1 MTDLYES
8 NLWDKIDYLHERY
21 QREYTHISNFLDM
34 ITKFQ
39 IACSEFSKS
48 LTAILS
54 KNYILSESNSSTI
67 YQSMEYFYKCL
78 LLHSESFKEI
88 SESLKINSTPVIK
101 SIFDSFQKEKE
112 LFSSYSKCR
121 SIHLNN
127 KANLTKIKKEFSQ
140 KAKDCEEKLYEAKKL
155 SMYPTLPPDQISKIE
170 QIASEALANTA
181 ICEDKYIQILKDT
194 NKTREEEINFQKKL
208 HSYYHNIDAD
218 YYEKE
223 KMMTGFFISC
233 LKRIYNAINDQI
245 VDFNEK
251 YKNINIEKDIN
262 EFIRINKVNAKPEDT
277 IRFTPYKPCTE
288 ISDGSIL
295 NANITNKNK
304 DGKNLEVS
312 LEVIIVFKKLFKYI
326 RTDLDIEKERRKSKL
341 RVLSY
346 KLFYPGN
353 DIYLEPNEKNE
364 LFALFKNNDFIKFF
378 LAILSRQRTKGYKK
392 SKKVLEDLIDI
403 FKFILAKA
411 EKQKN
416 LDEAINC
423 VILSQTYYCEK
434 KRKNGEIYKYY
445 ILDGLRDNEWLCS
458 FEIWEGIIDL
468 MIQKEIQKNEEINK
482 DKNEIE
488 KKNNNNNIAFSQ
500 IFSYINNMVEF
511 NINKDEIN
519 SFIEKICKKY
529 ELDADMV
536 NSITTNINIKLD
548 EKEALLLS
556 ENKKKPELKKEIKKE
571 GEKKENSEENKKEN
585 EEKNEELDNN
595 NKEEDKEK
603 KENIEENKKEDKEE
617 NDVINN
623 NKKEEEKEKKDNL
636 EGNKE
641 KNDEINDNKKEE
653 NNVNVKEDNAI
664 NEIKENINYNNLDNK
679 DIINDENI
687 KDDKNEENK

>member
-1 MTDLYES
+1 MNDLYES
-8 NLWDKIDYLHERY
+8 NLWGKIDYLHERY
-21 QREYTHISNFLDM
+21 QREYTHIFNFLDM

-39 IACSEFSKS
+39 MACSEFSKS

-67 YQSMEYFYKCL
+67 YQSMENFYKCL

-112 LFSSYSKCR
+112 LYSSYCKCR
-121 SIHLNN
+121 SIYLNN

-140 KAKDCEEKLYEAKKL
+140 RGKDCEEKIYEAKKV
-155 SMYPTLPPDQISKIE
+155 SMYPTIPPDQITKIE
-170 QIASEALANTA
+170 QLASESLANTA

-194 NKTREEEINFQKKL
+194 NKSREEEINFQKKL

-233 LKRIYNAINDQI
+233 LKRTYNAINDEI
-245 VDFNEK
+245 IDFNEK

-295 NANITNKNK
+295 NANVTNKNK

-312 LEVIIVFKKLFKYI
+312 LEVIIVFKKMFKYI
-326 RTDLDIEKERRKSKL
+326 RTDLDIEKERKKSKL

-346 KLFYPGN
+346 KLFWPGE
-353 DIYLEPNEKNE
+353 DVYLEPNEKNE
-364 LFALFKNNDFIKFF
+364 LFALFKNKDFIKFF

-403 FKFILAKA
+403 FKYILEKA
-411 EKQKN
+411 EKEKN
-416 LDEAINC
+416 LEEAINC
-423 VILSQTYYCEK
+423 VILSQTYFCEK

-445 ILDGLRDNEWLCS
+445 ILDGLRDIGWLCS
-458 FEIWEGIIDL
+458 LEFWEGIINL
-468 MIQKEIQKNEEINK
+468 MIEREIKKNEEINK
-482 DKNEIE
+482 DKNEIA

-511 NINKDEIN
+511 NINKEGIN
-519 SFIEKICKKY
+519 SFIENICKKY
-529 ELDADMV
+529 ELDNDMV
-536 NSITTNINIKLD
+536 NSIRTNINIKLE
-548 EKEALLLS
+548 EKEASLLS

-571 GEKKENSEENKKEN
+571 EEKKENSEENKIEN
-585 EEKNEELDNN
+585 DEKNEELDK

-603 KENIEENKKEDKEE
+603 KENLED
-617 NDVINN
+617 
-623 NKKEEEKEKKDNL
+623 
-636 EGNKE
+636 NKE
-641 KNDEINDNKKEE
+641 KNDEIKKNE
-653 NNVNVKEDNAI
+653 NNENIKEDNTN
-664 NEIKENINYNNLDNK
+664 NEIKENVNDNNLDNK
-679 DIINDENI
+679 DVINDENI
-687 KDDKNEENK
+687 KEDKNEENK